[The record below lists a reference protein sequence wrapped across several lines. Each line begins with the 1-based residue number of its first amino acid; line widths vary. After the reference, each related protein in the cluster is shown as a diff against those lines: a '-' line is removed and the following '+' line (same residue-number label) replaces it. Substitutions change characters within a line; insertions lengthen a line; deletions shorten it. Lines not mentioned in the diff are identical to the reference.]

1 MSRLVLGLV
10 GIAGIGCW
18 LLTGANVISA
28 PQQPTSSSSVQ
39 YLDGT
44 ASQKERAFSPAV
56 ITRGGRIIWLAGQT
70 TTEDLNGKS
79 LMGDFQGQTRAV
91 FALMDRTL
99 KASGGS
105 LKNLVTMTIFLKD
118 PRYGDELLKVR
129 REMFP
134 DGKFPSSTLITISDF
149 ALPGILIEMQGVAV
163 IAD

>member
-1 MSRLVLGLV
+1 MNRLLVGVL
-10 GIAGIGCW
+10 GIAGAAFW
-18 LLTGANVISA
+18 LLTGANVRSA
-28 PQQPTSSSSVQ
+28 PQQPSPSVQ
-39 YLDGT
+39 YIEGN
-44 ASQKERAFSPAV
+44 AYQKQRGYAPAV
-56 ITRGGRIIWLAGQT
+56 VTKGGRIVWLAGHNVT
-70 TTEDLNGKS
+70 PDANGKIV
-79 LMGDFQGQTRAV
+79 GDFQAQAREA

-105 LKNLVTMTIFLKD
+105 LQNLVTMTIFLKD